1 MFIRMKTSVIKNRIN
16 QYNASTNVIVLKGFS
31 TRDVL
36 RLADDYILLDQ
47 YILDGTKIDLSK
59 IQPLQLLQELMK
71 VGEGP
76 YIMTYESFLDLTLMM
91 RDLRAFKKTFYILKN
106 NLLQRYENPTTE
118 SIPDFDSSDF
128 QNDFSNNKNYAKYY
142 SFCVHVDNKEYIQ
155 YIKYYIDNYDNIEE
169 IDLFPQKEVKIIG
182 TLSDDS
188 YITLAEGSES
198 LYKLLEDIYYNR
210 PLLSSN
216 FIIEK
221 QDVDKEIFQILQGAS
236 SALRLGLKFH
246 NSEES
251 LKVEVRQDLYKL
263 MEQTWGYKDFR
274 NLTIYENLNINRNIT
289 TISQGEIIESV
300 VREAEKSI
308 LKTGEPSKNVLL
320 TSPTGAGKSLLF
332 QLASIYLGEKHNALS
347 IIVSPLVALMNDQVD
362 NLIGSYKK
370 VATLNGNIPM
380 AEKETVAQRVKSGEI
395 NILYLAPELLLS
407 YSITSFIGDR
417 RIGLFVV
424 DEAHTVTTWGR
435 DFRVDYWF
443 LGDYLRQSK
452 RILGYSFPIFAL
464 TATAV
469 WDPRGRN
476 DMVFDIIRSLN
487 MDPCKKYIGVVRRD
501 DIHFDIATTSFKSNY
516 DHNRNLLTIER
527 IHEALAAKKKTIVY
541 FPYKSTIRKIM
552 TLDEIADISD
562 RVTEYYSEL
571 TPAEKNLNAEDFKS
585 GSKPIMCATKAYGMG
600 IDVSDINM
608 VYHHAPTGCLSDYV
622 QEIGRVARDPN
633 IEGIAKIDFSEHDFK
648 FTRTLHGLSTIK
660 SYQLNSVLKKLMAL
674 YKLKGEKRNM
684 LIYASDFKFIFP
696 GKNVDYDQKLKSCL
710 LLISHD
716 LLNKLRFNA
725 IIVRPKNLFS
735 KAYISVSKHQK
746 EKFEANYAKFI
757 KLVDANT
764 CTYKVDIDEIWT
776 LLYSNYSFANFKS
789 KVAAGSVFSG
799 FNTTITN
806 KVDIQLNV
814 TSTKDA
820 RSLLERFF
828 TNAHKILAKMSSEHR
843 RVSFDE
849 VKTLLTGY
857 SDLQKE
863 EFVETFKIVY
873 AHDAD
878 PETSSEFPSYCR
890 IYNESFQLMQHGY
903 ERLETIYLKAFD
915 QHMDALGKTFYCTT
929 FSPII
934 KLAELLNSLSIG
946 DYERLGGDTPAIF
959 VRINNPVYL
968 NDLVRKG
975 RYSNA
980 ILNNIY
986 QKYDYSER
994 VFSYFFTQNMSDKQR
1009 WNFIEAYFL
1018 GASEEELMSIGNR

>member
-1 MFIRMKTSVIKNRIN
+1 MKTSVITNIIN
-16 QYNASTNVIVLKGFS
+16 QYSSNSSVIILKGFDV
-31 TRDVL
+31 RDIL
-36 RLADDYILLDQ
+36 KLADDYTLLDR
-47 YILDGTKIDLSK
+47 YVLNETKIDLTK
-59 IQPLQLLQELMK
+59 LQPLQLLQEIMK
-71 VGEGP
+71 FADGP
-76 YIMTYESFLDLTLMM
+76 CIMTYESFLDLTLMM
-91 RDLRAFKKTFYILKN
+91 RDLRAFGKNFYILKN

-128 QNDFSNNKNYAKYY
+128 QNDFSNNKIYSKYY
-142 SFCVHVDNKEYIQ
+142 SFCAHVDNKEYVQ
-155 YIKYYIDNYDNIEE
+155 YIEYYIDIYDNIKE
-169 IDLFPQKEVKIIG
+169 IDLFPHKEVKMLG
-182 TLSDDS
+182 SLSDDT
-188 YITLAEGSES
+188 YTTLTEGSDN
-198 LYKLLEDIYYNR
+198 LNKLLEDIYYNR
-210 PLLSSN
+210 PIPSTYY
-216 FIIEK
+216 IIDK
-221 QDVDKEIFQILQGAS
+221 QDVSKEIFQILQGAS
-236 SALRLGLKFH
+236 NTLRIGLKFYY
-246 NSEES
+246 SEEN
-251 LKVEVRQDLYKL
+251 LKVEVRKDLYEL
-263 MEQTWGYKDFR
+263 MEQTWGYKNFR

-308 LKTGEPSKNVLL
+308 YKTGESSKNILL

-380 AEKETVAQRVKSGEI
+380 AEKETVIQRIKDGEI

-407 YSITSFIGDR
+407 YTINSFIGDR

-452 RILGYSFPIFAL
+452 RVLGYSFPIFAL

-469 WDPRGRN
+469 WDPSGHN

-501 DIHFDIATTSFKSNY
+501 DIHFDIATTSFNSNY

-527 IHEALAAKKKTIVY
+527 IHEALADKKKTIVY

-552 TLDEIADISD
+552 SFDEIDDVSE

-585 GSKPIMCATKAYGMG
+585 GAKPIMCATKAYGMG

-633 IEGIAKIDFSEHDFK
+633 IDGIAKIDFSEHDFK

-660 SYQLNSVLKKLMAL
+660 SFQLNNVLKKLMAL

-684 LIYASDFKFIFP
+684 LINASDFKFIFP

-746 EKFEANYAKFI
+746 EKFEAKYAKFI
-757 KLVDANT
+757 KLVDTNT
-764 CTYKVDIDEIWT
+764 CTYKVDIDEIWS

-789 KVAAGSVFSG
+789 KVAAGSVFTG
-799 FNTTITN
+799 FNITITN

-814 TSTKDA
+814 NSIQDA
-820 RSLLERFF
+820 RGLLERFF
-828 TNAHKILAKMSSEHR
+828 ANAHNILALMSTQHR

-849 VKTLLTGY
+849 IKTLLVGY
-857 SDLQKE
+857 SELQKE

-890 IYNESFQLMQHGY
+890 IYQETFQLMQHGY
-903 ERLETIYLKAFD
+903 ERLETIYLKTFD
-915 QHMDALGKTFYCTT
+915 QNIDSLGKTFYCTC

-975 RYSNA
+975 KYSNY

-986 QKYDYSER
+986 EKYEYSEW
-994 VFSYFFTQNMSDKQR
+994 VFSYFFTNKMSDKQR
-1009 WNFIEAYFL
+1009 WDFIEAYFL
-1018 GASEEELMSIGNR
+1018 GASKEELLSIGNR